1 MAAPSAGAVRLDL
14 QDLILMNKN
23 LCGTLFGS
31 CNPTTEIP
39 ALAQL
44 YQEGRLKLD
53 EMITRRYR
61 LDDINEAFD
70 DLLGGRVIRAVID
83 YSLR

>member
-1 MAAPSAGAVRLDL
+1 MLKSVVSLADPL
-14 QDLILMNKN
+14 
-23 LCGTLFGS
+23 
-31 CNPTTEIP
+31 TTEIP